1 MLWTPTFPTMPS
13 ITPQASA
20 GELHSAALLAAIADV
35 VPAVLAYIDREER
48 FLFANRYYVERYG
61 RPAASVVGCPA
72 REVLGP
78 AWERIA
84 PYVRRALAGES
95 VSFETS
101 VARADGSRL
110 WVAATYVPHRG
121 PDGKVHGMVAFSEE
135 VTGRRTVEERLRQS
149 EGDLRQLADVI
160 PQIVWVAAPSG
171 EVEFHNRRWYEY
183 TGFAPDDRTASW
195 MDVVHPDDL
204 PAALEAVRRAMTDH
218 SDFTLE
224 YRLRRHDGA
233 YRWHLA
239 RSVFARDA
247 DGRPAR
253 RFSTATD
260 IHDRKL
266 AEERLE
272 EALRQRDVFASL
284 ASHELRT
291 PLTALALRLQRRRM
305 LARRGVAVDVEQLLA
320 DTEVEERQVQ
330 RLSRLVAQMLDAT
343 RLVNGRL
350 ALERERMELGEL
362 VREVAESMGEAL
374 REAGCSVSIAGGP
387 LEGEWDR
394 GRLEQIVVN
403 LLGNAMRY
411 GAGVPIS
418 IEIAERPGL
427 ALLAVRDGGVGIGR
441 NDQERIFQRFERAA
455 SDRYP
460 GGMGL
465 GLFISREIARAH
477 GGDIRVESEPGKGA
491 VFTVVLPR

>member
-1 MLWTPTFPTMPS
+1 MPATP
-13 ITPQASA
+13 PQAIPA
-20 GELHSAALLAAIADV
+20 GI
-35 VPAVLAYIDREER
+35 
-48 FLFANRYYVERYG
+48 
-61 RPAASVVGCPA
+61 
-72 REVLGP
+72 
-78 AWERIA
+78 
-84 PYVRRALAGES
+84 
-95 VSFETS
+95 
-101 VARADGSRL
+101 
-110 WVAATYVPHRG
+110 
-121 PDGKVHGMVAFSEE
+121 
-135 VTGRRTVEERLRQS
+135 TGRTAAQEPPGH
-149 EGDLRQLADVI
+149 GDLRQLADLI
-160 PQIVWVAAPSG
+160 PQIVWVTRPSG

-183 TGFAPDDRTASW
+183 TGFTPGDPEASW
-195 MDVVHPDDL
+195 TAVVHPDDL
-204 PAALEAVRRAMTDH
+204 PAALEAVRTSMRDH
-218 SDFTLE
+218 SDFALE

-260 IHDRKL
+260 IHDQKL

-272 EALRQRDVFASL
+272 EALLQREVFASV

-330 RLSRLVAQMLDAT
+330 RLTRLVEQMLDAT

-350 ALERERMELGEL
+350 SLEKEPVELREL
-362 VREVAESMGEAL
+362 VCEVAQSMAEAL
-374 REAGCSVSIAGGP
+374 LQAGCSVSIAGGP
-387 LEGEWDR
+387 VGGEWDR

-411 GAGVPIS
+411 GAGMPIS
-418 IEIAERPGL
+418 LEIAERPGR
-427 ALLAVRDGGVGIGR
+427 ALLAVRDGGVGIGAA
-441 NDQERIFQRFERAA
+441 DQERIFQRFERAA

-477 GGDIRVESEPGKGA
+477 GDIRVESEPGKGA
-491 VFTVVLPR
+491 LFTVELPR